1 MDQRASIPQLCSDLL
16 MEEMEGGV
24 SEARLRGTALGS
36 ESKRDSF
43 TLYTGILERRER
55 ERGRERP
62 SRCSHEYLHV

>member
-36 ESKRDSF
+36 ESKSDSF
-43 TLYTGILERRER
+43 TLYTGILERRGGGQR
-55 ERGRERP
+55 EA
-62 SRCSHEYLHV
+62 VQM